1 MINLDELNPND
12 LQKLAALISNQMS
25 TEKKEST
32 NWKDELKKDPK
43 SNKVLNDIDNYILFM
58 NECPKYKDQ
67 LKYNEFLQ
75 QKEIFGREFTD
86 FDLNNIYNDCERE
99 TSLST
104 HAKID
109 SALSEVF
116 DKNRYNPI
124 LNYLKDLHWD
134 GNERIAEL
142 FINLLD
148 ADDTLLNREMTK
160 KWFIAAVKRIYEPG
174 CKFDNIIVLQ
184 GNQGIGKSSICEL
197 ISMNFA
203 NTISLSEIGNKDLID
218 KLNKTWIAIIDELDT
233 FNRKEMS
240 TIKTFL
246 SVSQD
251 SVRLSYGRN
260 TSTFKRHC
268 VFIGST
274 NDDTFLRDSTS
285 SVERRFWVIKCN
297 KQSMDGKIRETLT
310 KDYIDQLWA
319 EAVTY
324 YQNNTSQ
331 YLDIDKELQDEFAK
345 TMREFKTYNNDTVID
360 YIRDILDTEYVLKPN
375 GEFEDPMDFVNQYT
389 KKDVYAD
396 CLMHKINKIPMSA
409 ITFILKNVYKEERNP
424 KVIALALSDEWEY
437 KRISYKGQTKLGLYR
452 KNQIMY
458 DNHEKNNE
466 LPF

>member
-1 MINLDELNPND
+1 MININELNPND

-25 TEKKEST
+25 AEKKETS

-58 NECPKYKDQ
+58 NKCPKYKDQ

-104 HAKID
+104 HTKID

-134 GNERIAEL
+134 GQERIAEL

-345 TMREFKTYNNDTVID
+345 TMREFKTYTDDKVID
-360 YIRDILDTEYVLKPN
+360 YCRDILESKYNVNENGEFDDAIDILNQYSKNEIYDTLQGGKINKLPMSALQYVLK
-375 GEFEDPMDFVNQYT
+375 
-389 KKDVYAD
+389 
-396 CLMHKINKIPMSA
+396 S
-409 ITFILKNVYKEERNP
+409 VYKEDRP
-424 KVIALALSDEWEY
+424 AKYIALALSDEWEY
-437 KRISYKGQTKLGLYR
+437 KVIKYKGKTFKGLYR
-452 KNQIMY
+452 KEQIT
-458 DNHEKNNE
+458 NNIQKIDDG